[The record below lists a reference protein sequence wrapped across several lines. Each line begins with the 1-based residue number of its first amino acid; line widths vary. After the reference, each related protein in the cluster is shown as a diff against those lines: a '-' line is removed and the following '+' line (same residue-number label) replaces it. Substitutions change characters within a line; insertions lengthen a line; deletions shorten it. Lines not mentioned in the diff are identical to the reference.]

1 VAAATGQRWTAV
13 RGYAAGFT
21 LIELIVVM
29 VIAAILAA
37 IAIPNYSE
45 YIVRS
50 NRSNAQS
57 FLTDVASRQAQF
69 FLDRRTYAATTA
81 DLNLALPA
89 DLAARYTV
97 TLAVVQGPPLTYT
110 ATATP
115 IGAQASDR
123 CGVLTINQ
131 AGNKT
136 AAQTRCW

>member
-1 VAAATGQRWTAV
+1 VATTTNRLTAAHAG
-13 RGYAAGFT
+13 AAGFT
-21 LIELIVVM
+21 LIEVIVVM
-29 VIAAILAA
+29 VIIAILAA

-57 FLTDVASRQAQF
+57 FLADIASRQAQF
-69 FLDRRTYAATTA
+69 FIDRRTYAATPA

-97 TLAVVQGPPLTYT
+97 AIAVVPGPPLTYT

-115 IGAQASDR
+115 IGAQAGDR
-123 CGVLTINQ
+123 CGALTINQ